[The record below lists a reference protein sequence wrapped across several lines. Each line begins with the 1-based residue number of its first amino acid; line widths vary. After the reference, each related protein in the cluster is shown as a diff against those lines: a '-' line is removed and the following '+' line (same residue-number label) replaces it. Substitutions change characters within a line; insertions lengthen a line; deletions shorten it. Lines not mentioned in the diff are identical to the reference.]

1 MNILDALPNA
11 IIAGTGRAGSTS
23 LFRYLTDHPQICGS
37 TTKETQFFIRHM
49 DGIDDSAMEEYRAY
63 FSECNDRHS
72 IRIEATPHYL
82 QFAEKIAPL
91 IHNTLPDVRLIFILR
106 DPVSRLFTGYRN
118 LRELE
123 SQTFGSWSFDEFVV
137 QAISN
142 QALADHH
149 AEDPR
154 LRAASYM
161 YTGCYSK
168 YLATY
173 YEVFDPS
180 RICVLFFDS
189 LISSPREFMAQVARF
204 LEIDDRFYD
213 SYTFSQENRTR
224 AYRLRAMHRVAHR
237 LNLGLEPLFNKY
249 PAVRRIARDTY
260 NWLNEAKSKKEVAP
274 ENSKTLLS
282 DFYRPY
288 NADLRAL
295 LEKHGHD
302 DDLPAWLQR

>member
-1 MNILDALPNA
+1 MNTLDTLPNA

-23 LFRYLTDHPQICGS
+23 LFRYLTDHPDICGS

-49 DGIDDSAMEEYRAY
+49 GGIDDSALQEYAAY
-63 FSECNDRHS
+63 FSACNDRHT

-82 QFAEKIAPL
+82 QFADKIAPL
-91 IHNTLPDVRLIFILR
+91 IHDTLPDVRLIFILR
-106 DPVSRLFTGYRN
+106 EPVSRLFTGYRN

-123 SQTFGSWSFDEFVV
+123 SHTFGTWTFDEFVE
-137 QAISN
+137 
-142 QALADHH
+142 QALSNHTSADHH

-189 LISSPREFMAQVARF
+189 LISSQREFMAHAAQF
-204 LEIDDRFYD
+204 LEIDERFYD

-224 AYRLRAMHRVAHR
+224 AFRFRTMHRAAHR
-237 LNLGLEPLFNKY
+237 VNLGFEPLFNKY
-249 PAVRRIARDTY
+249 PALRRFVRNTY
-260 NWLNEAKSKKEVAP
+260 NLINEAKTKKETLSD
-274 ENSKTLLS
+274 NSKSLLG
-282 DFYRPY
+282 DFYQPF
-288 NADLRAL
+288 NADLRML
-295 LEKHGHD
+295 LEKHGYKD
-302 DDLPAWLQR
+302 NLPTWLQR